1 MTWAAMTRAA
11 RGLWRGT
18 ADTGGLQGAI
28 LAPAVALLVALLA
41 GNLLVLAYGESPAR
55 VFGLMLA
62 GTWGNAYGLGQV
74 LFKAT
79 PLIFTGLAVALPFR
93 AGLFNI
99 GAEGQVAL
107 GALAGGLV
115 GAALPA
121 GTPWPLAVPLC
132 AAAAFAAGALWGVVP
147 GLLRARFGA
156 HEVVTGIMLNFLGL
170 ALVNYLVVACFA
182 LPETVHTALVA
193 PGARLERLGAVLP
206 ALHGSAVSTALFWA
220 LGAALASW
228 WLLFRTGLGYE
239 LRATGLNARA
249 AQAAGISFA
258 RAAVIVMGLAG
269 GLSGLC
275 ATGYVQGFKYYF
287 EDGMSAG
294 VGFMGLAVALLGRN
308 HPLGVVLAAL
318 LFGTLSQGGLAVN
331 AIVPKEI
338 VDVLQAI
345 VILAAL
351 ASSQELRRI
360 IATQAGL
367 ARRGGGDA

>member
-1 MTWAAMTRAA
+1 MTWATTTRAV
-11 RGLWRGT
+11 RGLWRG
-18 ADTGGLQGAI
+18 AAEDGGLQAAV
-28 LAPAVALLVALLA
+28 LAPLVALLVALLA

-62 GTWGNAYGLGQV
+62 GTWGNPYGIGQV

-107 GALAGGLV
+107 GALATGLV

-121 GTPWPLAVPLC
+121 GTPWPVALPLC
-132 AAAAFAAGALWGVVP
+132 AAAGFAAGAAWGVVP

-193 PGARLERLGAVLP
+193 PGARLERLGAFLP
-206 ALHGSAVSTALFWA
+206 ALHGSAVSTAFFWS
-220 LGAALASW
+220 LCAAIACG

-239 LRATGLNARA
+239 LRATGLSPRA
-249 AQAAGISFA
+249 AQAAGIPFG
-258 RAAVIVMGLAG
+258 RIAVVAMGLAG

-275 ATGYVQGFKYYF
+275 ATSYVQGFKYYF

-351 ASSQELRRI
+351 ATSQELRRTI
-360 IATQAGL
+360 GDAV
-367 ARRGGGDA
+367 RRGGGGGDA